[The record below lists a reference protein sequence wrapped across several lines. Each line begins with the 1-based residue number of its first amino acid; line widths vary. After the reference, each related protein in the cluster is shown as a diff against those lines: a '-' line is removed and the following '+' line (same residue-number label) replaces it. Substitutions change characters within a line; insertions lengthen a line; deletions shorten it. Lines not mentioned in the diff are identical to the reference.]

1 MLLEWRQ
8 CIIWVGW
15 SDLAGSVAAQFTS
28 LCQGVKLKLSS
39 NLEVSETL
47 CSRQKWS
54 LKMRKFSPHLKQV
67 RQCDPD
73 LSVFKRVIK
82 GSEEKSCTLLE
93 PELNIYVSS
102 RNWINHSSAASLP
115 TQLGVL
121 WWKQTGLSSDSALD
135 WYTPGFPEKTKHDGV
150 LWEQRVAGGS
160 WHAFLK
166 RLRQWEPAVGPVKA
180 RRSES
185 SWHFHHQHDRFV
197 A

>member
-1 MLLEWRQ
+1 
-8 CIIWVGW
+8 
-15 SDLAGSVAAQFTS
+15 
-28 LCQGVKLKLSS
+28 
-39 NLEVSETL
+39 
-47 CSRQKWS
+47 
-54 LKMRKFSPHLKQV
+54 MRKLSPHLKQV

-82 GSEEKSCTLLE
+82 GSEEKSCPLLE

-135 WYTPGFPEKTKHDGV
+135 WYTPGFPKKTKHDGV
-150 LWEQRVAGGS
+150 LWEQRVAGGR

-166 RLRQWEPAVGPVKA
+166 RLRLRERPSDRWKLGDLSLPDTFTINTTDSWS
-180 RRSES
+180 RR
-185 SWHFHHQHDRFV
+185 WDFK
-197 A
+197 